1 MHPTT
6 SSHPSAAPASA
17 PSPNTAG
24 VQRFFTV
31 ESERF
36 DSIYGGGR
44 TWVERAIDRCFHRVI
59 RLRFERTLEIL
70 APIAGKRLL
79 DVGCGPGRYAI
90 EFARRGAREVW
101 GVDFAP
107 AMLDLARTAAA
118 ETGVGDRTRFVGG
131 DFLAAEVAGSFD
143 AAVAIGYCE
152 YLIDPVAHLARM
164 KALVAGDLVVSFP
177 KRYTLRT
184 LPRALRYRL
193 RGCYLRFFTAG
204 EIRRLASAAG
214 LRVITVHSVS
224 RDYLLHARTR

>member
-1 MHPTT
+1 MNPTP
-6 SSHPSAAPASA
+6 SPPSAPAA
-17 PSPNTAG
+17 TPPPSNTAG

-44 TWVERAIDRCFHRVI
+44 TLLERVIDRCFHRVI
-59 RLRFERTLEIL
+59 RLRCERTLEIL
-70 APIAGKRLL
+70 APLAGKRLL

-90 EFARRGAREVW
+90 AFALRGAREVV

-107 AMLDLARTAAA
+107 AMLELARSTAEA
-118 ETGVGDRTRFVGG
+118 TGTGDRLRFVSG
-131 DFLAAEVAGSFD
+131 DFMATELTGPFD

-152 YLIDPVAHLARM
+152 YLTDPVAHLARM
-164 KALVAGDLVVSFP
+164 RSLVTGDLVVSFP

-184 LPRALRYRL
+184 LPRAIRYRL

-204 EIRRLASAAG
+204 EIRRLAAQAG
-214 LRVITVHSVS
+214 LRVMAVHSVS

>member
-1 MHPTT
+1 MHQTT
-6 SSHPSAAPASA
+6 SPRPPAT
-17 PSPNTAG
+17 PPPTQNPAG

-44 TWVERAIDRCFHRVI
+44 TLIERVIDRLFHRVI
-59 RLRFERTLEIL
+59 RLRFDRTLTIL
-70 APIAGKRLL
+70 APIPGKRLL

-90 EFARRGAREVW
+90 EFARRGAREVV

-107 AMLDLARTAAA
+107 AMLDLARTAAV
-118 ETGVGDRTRFVGG
+118 ESGVGERTRFVGG
-131 DFLAAEVAGSFD
+131 DFLAAELVGPFD

-152 YLIDPVAHLARM
+152 YLADPVAHLARM
-164 KALVAGDLVVSFP
+164 KALVTGDLVVSFP

-184 LPRALRYRL
+184 LPRALRYKL

-204 EIRRLASAAG
+204 EIRRLANQAG
-214 LRVITVHSVS
+214 LRVIAVHSVS

>member
-1 MHPTT
+1 MG
-6 SSHPSAAPASA
+6 
-17 PSPNTAG
+17 G

-44 TWVERAIDRCFHRVI
+44 TLAERVIDRCFHRVI

-70 APIAGKRLL
+70 APLSGKRIL

-90 EFARRGAREVW
+90 AFALRGAREVV

-107 AMLDLARTAAA
+107 AMLHLARSSADA
-118 ETGVGDRTRFVGG
+118 TGTRDRTRFVSG
-131 DFLAAEVAGSFD
+131 DFMAVDLQGPFD

-152 YLIDPVAHLARM
+152 YLTDPVAHLARM
-164 KALVAGDLVVSFP
+164 RSLVAGDLVVSFP

-204 EIRRLASAAG
+204 EIRRLAAQAG
-214 LRVITVHSVS
+214 LRVIAVHSVS